1 MDFRILGPLEV
12 RSELGVL
19 ALGGIKPRAVLAV
32 LLLNANEPVS
42 AERLAVA
49 LWGDEA
55 PAGATRTVQ
64 VHISRLRKA
73 LDDPDI
79 VATTPAGYRL
89 HLGPDDLDV
98 LRFGRLVDD
107 GRRLLKAG
115 QPEQAGTILREALAL
130 WRGPP
135 LADLT
140 FEPFAQPEIALL
152 EEQRLTAL
160 EARVEADLAAGRH
173 AAVVGELE
181 RLVALHPTRER
192 LAGQLMVA
200 LYRCGRQA
208 EALEA
213 YRDTRRRLVADV
225 GVEPGPELR
234 DVHDAVLRQDASLD
248 PPAVVPELP
257 HELHAATAA
266 PLAGREA
273 ELACLRE
280 CWERARNGAGALV
293 VLTGE
298 RGMGKSGLAAEL
310 AGEVHRLGATVR
322 YVSGAAPSDTVLAAL
337 RSAREAAG
345 PTLLVVDDV
354 DNAGA
359 NVRAELKELADAVVG
374 LPELVLASGQDPEAL
389 AQLGA
394 DVSVALEPL
403 DAAAVAA
410 VADVYAPAQADADP
424 PVEWLLDVSRG
435 VPRRVHEVASQWA
448 RRQAARRVGAVAGRT
463 AAGRAELHSMQAE
476 LVGGVVDLQAA
487 RERVALVADHDDPVV
502 CPFKGLASYEEHD
515 AEYFFGR
522 ERLVAE
528 LVARLVGA
536 PLLGVVGPSGSGK
549 SSVLRAGLLPAL
561 AGGVLPGSEEWE
573 QVLIRPGEHPLDE
586 LNRAGAFV
594 SDESRV
600 LLAVDQF
607 EETFTACSDERE
619 RAAFVASL
627 MHAAQDTQGRCVV
640 VIAIRADYY
649 ERCAAYPELLGLL
662 AANHVFATSMGHE
675 ELRQAI
681 EGPAL
686 RVGLRVEPELTD
698 ALVADVEGAPGGLP
712 LLSTALL
719 EMWQH
724 REGRRL
730 RHAAYERTGGVRGA
744 VARLAEDAYGQLDS
758 GQQAVARSTLVRLAA
773 EGPGGRVERRRVP
786 LLELETE
793 RSDDIARVIELL
805 TERRLLTVDAG
816 SVEVAHEALLREW
829 PRLRGWLDEDREG
842 LRIHRGV
849 TAAAQEWSRLDR
861 DEGALFRGS
870 RLTEAIEWR
879 DAQRPALNEHEREF
893 LAASHARREGERAAR
908 RRRIQIAFGG
918 LTVALAAITAVAIVA
933 LYQGREAERQRDIAV
948 SRQLA
953 ATAANVLESDPAS
966 GLTLALR
973 ALGKAHTAEAEVV
986 LRQAALQMQTLA
998 ILRGHQGRVTRA
1010 SFAPDGRR
1018 AVSAGT
1024 DGTVRIWDLR
1034 RTRPVW
1040 TISGH
1045 DGTVYQAVFSQ
1056 DGARIASAGED
1067 GTVAV
1072 MDAQGHDRHIVLR
1085 VKDAGIRDVDV
1096 SPDGQR
1102 IVAGGE
1108 DGKIY
1113 LVHADGSGQPRVLGG
1128 HDAPVSTLDFGPDG
1142 RRIVSGDFGG
1152 RIRVWDVASRSS
1164 REWPGSGSGV
1174 SSVSFRQDGR
1184 TIVSTGFDD
1193 THIRI
1198 RNADSGADIADI
1210 EDPNGAIASVAASP
1224 DGGTIVAGGP
1234 NGTVGVFDVA
1244 TSAEVGALR
1253 GHRGDVT
1260 DVGFS
1265 STGDRMISAG
1275 DDGTVRVWRR
1285 PSQRIFPAVAFVYG
1299 AVLSFDAERILTWGD
1314 GGIAILNAS
1323 DGSVASRVSTTATT
1337 AAAIS
1342 RDGRLVLGGG
1352 EGFLRVWSATGGRAQ
1367 ASLPAPTEQFNGA
1380 AFSPDGRR
1388 AVTAGEDGRL
1398 VLWDVADWKAIAVM
1412 TFEGRVSAAAFSPD
1426 GRRIVSASED
1436 GVPRIWRADRAGRA
1450 PRPLATLEGNGQEL
1464 NAVAFSPDGRRI
1476 AAGAADGTVRVL
1488 SARGGGDDLV
1498 LRAHVGQASAVT
1510 FSRDGTRLA
1519 TAGYDGTARIWDART
1534 GGPLAVLAQQPGT
1547 AVVSVDFTPD
1557 GRHVV
1562 TADTDD
1568 VIRVTRCEVCGSL
1581 EETLDLARA
1590 RRVR

>member
-1 MDFRILGPLEV
+1 MEFRILGPLEV
-12 RSELGVL
+12 RSELGAV

-42 AERLAVA
+42 AERLALA
-49 LWGDEA
+49 LWGDDA

-64 VHISRLRKA
+64 VHVSRLRKA

-89 HLGPDDLDV
+89 HLGPDELDAQ
-98 LRFGRLVDD
+98 RFGRLVDE
-107 GRRLLKAG
+107 GRRMLEAG
-115 QPEQAGTILREALAL
+115 QPKQAGTTLREALAL

-135 LADLT
+135 LADLA

-160 EARVEADLAAGRH
+160 EARIEADLAAGRH
-173 AAVVGELE
+173 ASVVGELE
-181 RLVALHPTRER
+181 RLAAVHPTREQ
-192 LAGQLMVA
+192 LAGQLMLA

-213 YRDTRRRLVADV
+213 YRDARRRLVKQV
-225 GVEPGPELR
+225 GVEPGSELR
-234 DVHDAVLRQDASLD
+234 ELHDAVLRQDASLD
-248 PPAVVPELP
+248 PPDVAPELP
-257 HELHAATAA
+257 PELDAATA
-266 PLAGREA
+266 PRLAGRRV
-273 ELACLRE
+273 ELARLRE
-280 CWERARNGAGALV
+280 CWEQARNGAGALATI
-293 VLTGE
+293 TGE
-298 RGMGKSGLAAEL
+298 DGMGKSRLAAEL
-310 AGEVHRLGATVR
+310 AGEVHRLGATVL
-322 YVSGAAPSDTVLAAL
+322 YASGAATSETIVAAL
-337 RSAREAAG
+337 RAARDAAG
-345 PTLLVVDDV
+345 PALLVVDDV
-354 DNAGA
+354 DKAGA
-359 NVRAELKELADAVVG
+359 KVHAELKELAYAVASV
-374 LPELVLASGQDPEAL
+374 PELVLATGQDPEAL
-389 AQLGA
+389 AQLRA
-394 DVSVALEPL
+394 DVSIALEPL
-403 DAAAVAA
+403 DAVAVAA
-410 VADVYAPAQADADP
+410 VAAAYVPAQAEGDP
-424 PVEWLLDVSRG
+424 PAEWLLDVSGG

-448 RRQAARRVGAVAGRT
+448 QRQAARRVGAVAGRT

-522 ERLVAE
+522 ERLIAE

-549 SSVLRAGLLPAL
+549 SSVVRAGLLPAL
-561 AGGVLPGSEEWE
+561 AGGVLPGSEAWE

-586 LNRAGAFV
+586 LNRAGAGV
-594 SDESRV
+594 NDESRV

-607 EETFTACSDERE
+607 EETFTACSDEQE

-627 MHAAQDTQGRCVV
+627 MHAAQDTRGRCVV
-640 VIAIRADYY
+640 VIAIRADHY
-649 ERCAAYPELLGLL
+649 EHCAAYPELLSLL
-662 AANHVFATSMGHE
+662 AANHVFATSMRRA

-686 RVGLRVEPELTD
+686 RVGLRVEPELTES
-698 ALVADVEGAPGGLP
+698 LVADVEGAPGGLP

-719 EMWQH
+719 EIWQH

-744 VARLAEDAYGQLDS
+744 VARLAEDAYGQLDPR
-758 GQQAVARSTLVRLAA
+758 QQAVARSTLVRLAA

-786 LLELETE
+786 LPELETE
-793 RSDDIARVIELL
+793 RSDDIARVIELF

-829 PRLRGWLDEDREG
+829 PRLRGWIEDDREG

-849 TAAAQEWSRLDR
+849 TAAAEEWLRLDR
-861 DEGALFRGS
+861 DEDALYRGN
-870 RLTEAIEWR
+870 RLTEAGEWR
-879 DAQRPALNEHEREF
+879 ETHEPTLNEHEREF
-893 LAASHARREGERAAR
+893 LDASGARQERDRAVR
-908 RRRIQIAFGG
+908 RRRIRLAFA
-918 LTVALAAITAVAIVA
+918 ALAASLAAISVVAVVAIR
-933 LYQGREAERQRDIAV
+933 QGREANLQRDIAV

-953 ATAANVLESDPAS
+953 ATAANVLQSDPAS

-973 ALGKAHTAEAEVV
+973 ALDKAHTAEAEVV
-986 LRQAALQMQTLA
+986 LRQATLQMQTLA

-1040 TISGH
+1040 TIPGH

-1072 MDAQGHDRHIVLR
+1072 IDAQGRGRRIVLR
-1085 VKDAGIRDVDV
+1085 VKDAGIRDVDF

-1102 IVAGGE
+1102 IAAGGE

-1113 LVHADGSGQPRVLGG
+1113 LVRADGSGQPRLLRG
-1128 HDAPVSTLDFGPDG
+1128 HDAPVRTLDFSPDG
-1142 RRIVSGDFGG
+1142 RRIVSGDLGG
-1152 RIRVWDVASRSS
+1152 RIRVWNVASGSS
-1164 REWPGSGSGV
+1164 RERPGSESGV

-1198 RNADSGADIADI
+1198 SNADSGADIADI
-1210 EDPNGAIASVAASP
+1210 EDPNGAIAAAAASP

-1244 TSAEVGALR
+1244 TNAEIGALR

-1265 STGDRMISAG
+1265 PTGDRIISAG

-1285 PSQRIFPAVAFVYG
+1285 PSQRIFPAVDFVYG

-1323 DGSVASRVSTTATT
+1323 DGSVASRVTTTGTT

-1352 EGFLRVWSATGGRAQ
+1352 AGFLRVWSATGGRAL

-1398 VLWDVADWKAIAVM
+1398 VVWDIAHRKAIAVM
-1412 TFEGRVSAAAFSPD
+1412 TFKGRVSAAAFSPD

-1534 GGPLAVLAQQPGT
+1534 GDPLAVLAQRPGI

-1568 VIRVTRCEVCGSL
+1568 VVRVTRCEVCGSL
-1581 EETLDLARA
+1581 EETLALARA
-1590 RRVR
+1590 RRVG